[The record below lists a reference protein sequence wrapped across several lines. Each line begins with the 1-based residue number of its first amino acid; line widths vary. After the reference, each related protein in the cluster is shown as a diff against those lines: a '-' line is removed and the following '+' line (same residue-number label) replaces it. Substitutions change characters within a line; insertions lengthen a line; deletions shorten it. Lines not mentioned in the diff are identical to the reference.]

1 MRFTQVRARAL
12 ILPPRRFDMRAR
24 ALNQTKLAV
33 AKPTMNTDSKSTD
46 IPYRPSKA
54 PGIARRTTLLM
65 IAYERAGG
73 RGVRMLG
80 SRGEGE
86 LERCFVI
93 DSERR

>member
-1 MRFTQVRARAL
+1 MG
-12 ILPPRRFDMRAR
+12 AR

-33 AKPTMNTDSKSTD
+33 AKPAMNTDTKSTD
-46 IPYRPSKA
+46 ISYRPSKA
-54 PGIARRTTLLM
+54 PGITRCTTLLM
-65 IAYERAGG
+65 IAYGDACG

>member
-1 MRFTQVRARAL
+1 MGARAL
-12 ILPPRRFDMRAR
+12 LMTNRFCIPMGAR
-24 ALNQTKLAV
+24 YARPSV
-33 AKPTMNTDSKSTD
+33 SPWMNTDSKSTD

-54 PGIARRTTLLM
+54 PGIARCTTLLM
-65 IAYERAGG
+65 IAYGRASG